1 MLFII
6 IWPSESI
13 AILSDV
19 EKQKITVFYIH
30 KTLTHILDLFVIE
43 IFNLVIRTV
52 NILY

>member
-1 MLFII
+1 MALRIHCHI
-6 IWPSESI
+6 
-13 AILSDV
+13 V
-19 EKQKITVFYIH
+19 RRRKTKITVFYIH